1 MNLAISLKVAL
12 RNLQR
17 TSLRSA
23 LTALGI
29 IIGVAAVIAVVS
41 VGNGARANVEKTLS
55 SLESNQLEI
64 SGDPKPGQWRRGLRW
79 GLPPGDGLTI
89 ADYDAIRREVP
100 DLAATTVRLYGYIN
114 RGAPTN
120 QPRANAYGVDA
131 QGFRVLARTLI
142 AGTTF
147 GDNDIR
153 TASSVCVI
161 PEFLSHAI
169 FGDASPIGRT
179 VQIADAPF
187 TVIGLME
194 DEARFRERQE
204 GEPGDITVFVPYTSF
219 QRRLDREAKI
229 TIVLRAVDPKDLGR
243 IQLEVSDLLERRRG
257 DRIAQFVTGNISE
270 VVRRQT
276 DASQTLTI
284 LLGSIGGISLL
295 VGGIG
300 IMNIMLVSVT
310 ERTREIGIR
319 LALGTRSRD
328 VMRQFVIE
336 AVLLSACG
344 GLIGVLGGIGVAH
357 AIAYVSS
364 WPTLITPSSIVVAF
378 LCSAVIGVF
387 FGYYP
392 AQRAAQLDPIQAL
405 RAE

>member
-1 MNLAISLKVAL
+1 MNLAVSLKTAL
-12 RNLQR
+12 RNLR
-17 TSLRSA
+17 RATLRSA

-55 SLESNQLEI
+55 NLESNQLEI

-79 GLPPGDGLTI
+79 GLPAGDGLRL
-89 ADYDAIRREVP
+89 ADYDAIRR
-100 DLAATTVRLYGYIN
+100 DIRGLSATTVRLYGYLN
-114 RGAPTN
+114 RAAPTN
-120 QPRANAYGVDA
+120 QPRANAYGVDV
-131 QGFRVLARTLI
+131 QGLRVLGRVLI

-147 GDNDIR
+147 GENDVR
-153 TASSVCVI
+153 TAASVCVI
-161 PEFLSHAI
+161 PKYLAEAI
-169 FGDASPIGRT
+169 FGTTDVVGRI
-179 VQIADAPF
+179 VQIADTPF
-187 TVIGLME
+187 TVIGVME
-194 DEARFRERQE
+194 DEARFRERQQ
-204 GEPGDITVFVPYTSF
+204 GEPGDITAFVPYTSF
-219 QRRLDREAKI
+219 LSRLDREAKI
-229 TIVLRAVDPKDLGR
+229 TIVLRAEDPKELSR

-257 DRIAQFVTGNISE
+257 DRVADFVTGNISE

-319 LALGTRSRD
+319 LALGTRTRD
-328 VMRQFVIE
+328 VMGQFVME
-336 AVLLSACG
+336 AVTLSACG
-344 GLIGVLGGIGVAH
+344 GLIGVLGGVGVAH
-357 AIAYVSS
+357 AIAYVSN
-364 WPTLITPSSIVVAF
+364 WPTLITPSSIIAAL

-387 FGYYP
+387 FGFYP
-392 AQRAAQLDPIQAL
+392 AKRAAELDPIQAL

>member
-1 MNLAISLKVAL
+1 MDLAISLKVAL

-23 LTALGI
+23 LTALGV

-41 VGNGARANVEKTLS
+41 VGNGARANVEKALS
-55 SLESNQLEI
+55 SLEANQLQI
-64 SGDPKPGQWRRGLRW
+64 SGDPKPGQYRRGLRW
-79 GLPPGDGLTI
+79 GLPRGDGLTI
-89 ADYDAIRREVP
+89 ADYHAIRQEIP
-100 DLAATTVRLYGYIN
+100 GLAAATVRVYGYLN
-114 RGAPTN
+114 RNVPN
-120 QPRANAYGVDA
+120 PQSRANAYGVDSQA
-131 QGFRVLARTLI
+131 FEVLARRMI
-142 AGTTF
+142 GGVPF
-147 GDNDIR
+147 GDNDVQ
-153 TASSVCVI
+153 TAASVCVI
-161 PEFLSHAI
+161 PEYLSRML
-169 FGDASPIGRT
+169 FGDADPVGRT
-179 VQIADAPF
+179 VQIADTPF
-187 TVIGLME
+187 TVVGLMT
-194 DEARFRERQE
+194 DDASFRER
-204 GEPGDITVFVPYTSF
+204 GPDDPGDTTAYVPYTSF
-219 QRRLDREAKI
+219 LRRLDREGKI
-229 TIVLRAVDPKDLGR
+229 TIVLRAVDPTQLGR

-257 DRIAQFVTGNISE
+257 DRVADFMMGNISE

-276 DASQTLTI
+276 DASQTLTL
-284 LLGSIGGISLL
+284 LLGSIGGISLI

-336 AVLLSACG
+336 AVLLSVCG
-344 GLIGVLGGIGVAH
+344 GFIGVLGGVGVTH
-357 AIAYVSS
+357 LIAYLSG
-364 WPTLITPSSIVVAF
+364 WPTLITPSSIALAF

-405 RAE
+405 RAD

>member
-1 MNLAISLKVAL
+1 MNLAICLKIAL
-12 RNLQR
+12 SNLRR

-41 VGNGARANVEKTLS
+41 VGNGARADVEKTLS

-64 SGDPKPGQWRRGLRW
+64 SGDPQPGQWRRGLRW

-89 ADYDAIRREVP
+89 ADYEAIRSEIHG
-100 DLAATTVRLYGYIN
+100 LAATTVHLYGFLN
-114 RGAPTN
+114 RSATTN
-120 QPRANAYGVDA
+120 QPRASAYGVDVQA
-131 QGFRVLARTLI
+131 LQVLGRVLI
-142 AGTTF
+142 AGTMF
-147 GDNDIR
+147 GEIDVR
-153 TASSVCVI
+153 TAASVCVI
-161 PEFLSHAI
+161 PQYLAHEL
-169 FGDASPIGRT
+169 FGDVNPVGRT
-179 VQIADAPF
+179 VRISGVPF
-187 TVIGLME
+187 MVVGVME
-194 DEARFRERQE
+194 DDPRFRERPP
-204 GEPGDITVFVPYTSF
+204 GEPGDLIAYVPYTSF
-219 QRRLDREAKI
+219 LRRLDREAKI
-229 TIVLRAVDPKDLGR
+229 TVVLRADDPKELGR

-257 DRIAQFVTGNISE
+257 QRVAAFVTGNISE

-319 LALGTRSRD
+319 LALGTRARD
-328 VMRQFVIE
+328 VMRLFVIE

-344 GLIGVLGGIGVAH
+344 GLIGVLAGIGVAR
-357 AIAYVSS
+357 AIAYVSG
-364 WPTLITPSSIVVAF
+364 WPTLITPGSIVLAF
-378 LCSAVIGVF
+378 LCSAVIGIF

-392 AQRAAQLDPIQAL
+392 ARRAAQLDPIQAL
-405 RAE
+405 RAD